1 MICQVTPCSTFLH
14 DFLSN
19 YQVHTNTTHTNLV
32 KALAW
37 YQGMLEHSLSRL
49 FVPWNIRSRKFRPRD
64 RSFPRTNKPCRPFP
78 PQTIRF
84 LDRSFPGTF
93 VPGTLDLSCCGSF
106 VHLSHVS
113 FDVSDVSFDHSGGA
127 VDEPD
132 IDADSDLV
140 LDDDDVLPE
149 QPVTYHLVD
158 WCLRHVC
165 AGTSGR
171 PISACKGGWRHA
183 AGQLITSALLRKCSR
198 IYAVV

>member
-1 MICQVTPCSTFLH
+1 MISGNTGTFAIKTIR
-14 DFLSN
+14 S
-19 YQVHTNTTHTNLV
+19 
-32 KALAW
+32 
-37 YQGMLEHSLSRL
+37 LEHSFPGS
-49 FVPWNIRSRKFRPRD
+49 FVPGN
-64 RSFPRTNKPCRPFP
+64 
-78 PQTIRF
+78 
-84 LDRSFPGTF
+84 F
-93 VPGTLDLSCCGSF
+93 VPGTVRSRERINPADLSLRRPFVSWTVRSLELSFQVPWIFLSCCGSF

-113 FDVSDVSFDHSGGA
+113 FNVSDVSFDHSGGA

-149 QPVTYHLVD
+149 QPVTYHLVN